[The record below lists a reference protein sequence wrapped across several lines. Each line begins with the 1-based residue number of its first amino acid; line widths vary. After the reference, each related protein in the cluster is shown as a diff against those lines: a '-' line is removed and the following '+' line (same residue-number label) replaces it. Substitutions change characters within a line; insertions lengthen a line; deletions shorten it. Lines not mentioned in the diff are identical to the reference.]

1 MSRESNHLVNTALF
15 SLEPSALLEFFVIYY
30 DYVNFPDEKLYIHGG
45 TNGIEGSVY
54 WQGEEYA
61 PFPIQS
67 SGFESKGDGTLPRP
81 KLAVSNQDFFV
92 SNLIRRY
99 NNLVGAKV
107 VRKRTF
113 VKFLDDKNFSPT
125 TAKPLGAN
133 PYGSA
138 DPKAGLEDQVFFIL
152 RRSSESK
159 SVVEFELASPL
170 ELDGVNFPKRIVMSR
185 YCSFHYRGNG
195 CRYMG
200 APVANE
206 YDQRLSATMDMRA
219 GILKRKYTNDIL
231 PPLAGDPPA
240 DVLEDYPDFF
250 ITDLR
255 NSTYV
260 SSSEQ
265 VLSDLTIGTATQ
277 KCFTEFYGFFKVDRG
292 ENGSYSF
299 GIDVDDSAEVYIDGV
314 KIAYK
319 YGTGAMRNENLPS
332 VFSVIV
338 SSPNLGVGYHN
349 ILIKHYNYLGG
360 NGFDLYYQTGT
371 NLGTATWTKVPASR
385 YYYDVTDSGKLSSA
399 EKFTFDASLNK
410 SVGNDRA
417 TLLSAKN
424 ELKWKNNGNS
434 YKVGDFVYRETSNIK
449 VSKSDIN
456 EVPNWE
462 PLMKVY
468 VCLKNHTSAPNKDP
482 LFNKEYWVADQCS
495 KTLTGCRMRFENEGS
510 LPFGGFPGTEEYS
523 INGQ

>member
-1 MSRESNHLVNTALF
+1 MSRESNHKANSELF
-15 SLEPSALLEFFVIYY
+15 SLEPTALLEFFVIYY
-30 DYVNFPDEKLYIHGG
+30 DYVNMPDEKLYIHGG
-45 TNGIEGSVY
+45 TNGINGSIY
-54 WQGEEYA
+54 WQGEEYV

-67 SGFESKGDGTLPRP
+67 SGFESKGDGSLPRP
-81 KLAVSNQDFFV
+81 KLMVSNQDFFM

-99 NNLVGAKV
+99 NNLAGAKI
-107 VRKRTF
+107 VRKRVF
-113 VKFLDDKNFSPT
+113 LRFLDNSNFSEQR
-125 TAKPLGAN
+125 N
-133 PYGSA
+133 PYGTA
-138 DPKAGLEDQVFFIL
+138 DANAGLEDQVFFIL
-152 RRSSESK
+152 RKSSENRAI
-159 SVVEFELASPL
+159 VEFELSSPL
-170 ELDGVNFPKRIVMSR
+170 ELENVTFPKRIVMAR

-206 YDQRLSATMDMRA
+206 YDQRLSTVMDLRN
-219 GILKRKYTNDIL
+219 GILKRKYTNTVL
-231 PPLAGDPPA
+231 PPLAGDPA
-240 DVLEDYPDFF
+240 VDVLEDYPDFF
-250 ITDLR
+250 VTDLR
-255 NSTYV
+255 DSIYV
-260 SSSEQ
+260 NSSEE
-265 VLSDLTIGTATQ
+265 VLSDVVIGTATE

-314 KIAYK
+314 KVAYK

-332 VFSVIV
+332 TFNVVV

-349 ILIKHYNYLGG
+349 ILIKHYNYLGSLG
-360 NGFDLYYQTGT
+360 LDLYYQTGT
-371 NLGTATWTKVPASR
+371 NLGTATWTKVPTTR
-385 YYYDVTDSGKLSSA
+385 YYYDATDSGKLSSGQ
-399 EKFTFDASLNK
+399 KFTFDASLNK

-424 ELKWKNNGNS
+424 ELRWKNNGNA

-449 VSKSDIN
+449 VSKNDIN

-482 LFNKEYWVADQCS
+482 FFNKEHWVADQCS
-495 KTLTGCRMRFENEGS
+495 KTLTGCKMRFGNEGS

>member
-1 MSRESNHLVNTALF
+1 MSRESNHKANSELF
-15 SLEPSALLEFFVIYY
+15 SLEPTALLEFFVIYY
-30 DYVNFPDEKLYIHGG
+30 DYVNMPDEKLYIHGG
-45 TNGIEGSVY
+45 TNGINGSIY
-54 WQGEEYA
+54 WQGEEYV

-81 KLAVSNQDFFV
+81 KLMVSNQDFFM

-99 NNLVGAKV
+99 SNLAGAKI
-107 VRKRTF
+107 VRKRVF
-113 VKFLDDKNFSPT
+113 LKFLDNRNFSEQR
-125 TAKPLGAN
+125 N
-133 PYGSA
+133 PYGTA
-138 DPKAGLEDQVFFIL
+138 DANAGLEDQVFFIL
-152 RRSSESK
+152 RK
-159 SVVEFELASPL
+159 SGENRAVVEFELSSPL
-170 ELDGVNFPKRIVMSR
+170 ELENVTFPKRIVMAR

-250 ITDLR
+250 VTDLR

-260 SSSEQ
+260 TSSEE
-265 VLSDLTIGTATQ
+265 VLSDVVVSVATQ

-299 GIDVDDSAEVYIDGV
+299 GIDVDDAAEVYIDGV
-314 KIAYK
+314 KVAYK
-319 YGTGAMRNENLPS
+319 YGTGSMRNENLPS
-332 VFSVIV
+332 LFSVV
-338 SSPNLGVGYHN
+338 ASSPNLGVGYHN

-371 NLGTATWTKVPASR
+371 SLGSASWTKVPNTR
-385 YYYDVTDSGKLSSA
+385 YYYDATDSGKLSA
-399 EKFTFDASLNK
+399 GQKFTFDASLNK

-424 ELKWKNNGNS
+424 ELKWKNNGNA

-456 EVPNWE
+456 AVPNWE

-495 KTLTGCRMRFENEGS
+495 KTLTGCKMRFGNEGS

>member
-1 MSRESNHLVNTALF
+1 MSRESNHKANSELF
-15 SLEPSALLEFFVIYY
+15 SLEPTALLEFFVIYY
-30 DYVNFPDEKLYIHGG
+30 DYVNMPDEKLYIHGG
-45 TNGIEGSVY
+45 TNGINGSIY
-54 WQGEEYA
+54 WQGEEYV

-67 SGFESKGDGTLPRP
+67 SGFESKGDGSLPRP
-81 KLAVSNQDFFV
+81 KLMVSNQDFFM

-99 NNLVGAKV
+99 NNLAGAKI
-107 VRKRTF
+107 VRKRVF
-113 VKFLDDKNFSPT
+113 LRFLDNSNFSEQR
-125 TAKPLGAN
+125 N
-133 PYGSA
+133 PYGTA
-138 DPKAGLEDQVFFIL
+138 DANAGLEDQVFFIL
-152 RRSSESK
+152 RKSSENRA
-159 SVVEFELASPL
+159 VVEFELSSPL
-170 ELDGVNFPKRIVMSR
+170 ELENVTFPKRIVMAR

-206 YDQRLSATMDMRA
+206 YDQRLSTVMDLRN
-219 GILKRKYTNDIL
+219 GILKRKYTNTVL
-231 PPLAGDPPA
+231 PPLAGDPA
-240 DVLEDYPDFF
+240 VDVLEDYPDFF
-250 ITDLR
+250 VTDLR
-255 NSTYV
+255 DSIYV
-260 SSSEQ
+260 NSSEE
-265 VLSDLTIGTATQ
+265 VLSDVVVGTATE

-314 KIAYK
+314 KVAYK

-332 VFSVIV
+332 TFNVVV

-349 ILIKHYNYLGG
+349 ILIKHYNYLGSLG
-360 NGFDLYYQTGT
+360 LDLYYQTGT
-371 NLGTATWTKVPASR
+371 NLGTATWTKVPTTR
-385 YYYDVTDSGKLSSA
+385 YYYDATDSGKFSSGQ
-399 EKFTFDASLNK
+399 KFTFDASLNK

-424 ELKWKNNGNS
+424 ELRWKNNGNA

-482 LFNKEYWVADQCS
+482 FFNKEHWVADQCS
-495 KTLTGCRMRFENEGS
+495 KTLTGCKMRFGNEGS